1 MNQKP
6 DAQKRYNSAKERF
19 LGRALINFFV
29 RELPRM
35 FGPVIREKLA
45 AEIMKIVNDLNV
57 DSNILKHGQILWNA
71 LDKSTRGDSPR
82 RRYKA
87 VILTIVNEEDIEYLA
102 NGGSRTELNKK
113 VVARMINEAYEQGG
127 ILSMRDIALLTLRT
141 GGSISAYRKAY
152 EEKHNVILPHTG
164 VLHDMGSCIT
174 HKGQIVRKVYIEKK
188 DPVTVSKETRHTQKA
203 VDRYL
208 TDFNRVKCAYEHNTN
223 TDYVHIVTGIS
234 KCVVNQYFEII
245 KEIEK
250 TT

>member
-6 DAQKRYNSAKERF
+6 DSQKRYNSAKERF
-19 LGRALINFFV
+19 LGRALVNFFS
-29 RELPRM
+29 RELPRL
-35 FGPVIREKLA
+35 FGPVMREKIA
-45 AEIMKIVNDLNV
+45 DEIMTIINDLNV
-57 DSNILKHGQILWNA
+57 DANSLKPGQILWNA

-87 VILTIVNEEDIEYLA
+87 VVLTIVNEEDIEYLA

-152 EEKHNVILPHTG
+152 EEEHNVILPHTG

-174 HKGQIVRKVYIEKK
+174 HKGQIIRKVYIEKK
-188 DPVTVSKETRHTQKA
+188 DPVMVSKETRHTQKA

-208 TDFNRVKCAYEHNTN
+208 TDFNRVRCAYEHNTN

-234 KCVVNQYFEII
+234 KCVVKQYFEII

-250 TT
+250 TS

>member
-19 LGRALINFFV
+19 LGRALVNFFN

-102 NGGSRTELNKK
+102 KGGSTTELNKK

-152 EEKHNVILPHTG
+152 EEEHNVILPHTG

-174 HKGQIVRKVYIEKK
+174 HKGQIIRKVYIEKK
-188 DPVTVSKETRHTQKA
+188 DPVIVSKETRHTQKA

-208 TDFNRVKCAYEHNTN
+208 TDFNRVRCAYEHNSN
-223 TDYVHIVTGIS
+223 IDYVHIVTGIS

>member
-6 DAQKRYNSAKERF
+6 DSQKRYNSAKERF
-19 LGRALINFFV
+19 LGRALVNFFK
-29 RELPRM
+29 RELPKM

-45 AEIMKIVNDLNV
+45 AEIMKILNELNI
-57 DSNILKHGQILWNA
+57 DSSSLKPGQLLWNA

-87 VILTIVNEEDIEYLA
+87 VILTIVNKEDIGSLA

-113 VVARMINEAYEQGG
+113 VIARMINEAYEQGG

-152 EEKHNVILPHTG
+152 EEEHNVILPHTG

-174 HKGQIVRKVYIEKK
+174 HKGQIIRKVYIEKK
-188 DPVTVSKETRHTQKA
+188 DPVMVSKETRHTQKA

-208 TDFNRVKCAYEHNTN
+208 TDFNRVRCAYEHNTN

-234 KCVVNQYFEII
+234 KCVVKQYFEII